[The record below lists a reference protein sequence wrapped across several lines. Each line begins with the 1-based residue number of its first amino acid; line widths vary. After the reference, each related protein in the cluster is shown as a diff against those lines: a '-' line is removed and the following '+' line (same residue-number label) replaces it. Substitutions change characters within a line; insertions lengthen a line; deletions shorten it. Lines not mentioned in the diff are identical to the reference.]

1 MKSSSMLHLG
11 VTFLLFIALF
21 NGCQSQQNSDN
32 SKNIVA
38 LEDVKS
44 KIGKEAMVLEIG
56 SKSCTTCIKMKK
68 TIDAMKEKNPTL
80 PIYIIDVY
88 DDMSVFSF
96 FKLQVIPTQIVL
108 NKKGEEVYRHMGGLS
123 ANELQK
129 LVELAKKE

>member
-1 MKSSSMLHLG
+1 MLRIG
-11 VTFLLFIALF
+11 VITLLFIALF
-21 NGCQSQQNSDN
+21 SGCQSEQNDDD
-32 SKNIVA
+32 SKNIIH
-38 LEDVKS
+38 LNSVKS

-68 TIDAMKEKNPTL
+68 IIDTMKEKDSTL
-80 PIYIIDVY
+80 PIYMIDVY

-123 ANELQK
+123 ADELQN
-129 LVELAKKE
+129 LVELSRN